1 MEYILNNLDGG
12 ILKIELNRPQKRNA
26 LTLDMYT
33 QFAELLNTAQTKPE
47 IRVVLVSAAG
57 DNYSAGNDLQD
68 FLDHPPGSGDSPQ
81 KQMIDA
87 LRVLDKPLVGAVRG
101 TAVGSGATMLTYF
114 DFVYASQ
121 NARFQ
126 YPFINLALVPEFGT
140 SFSLPDQVGY
150 LRAAEIVLLGHS
162 FDASSALSMG
172 LVTKVLPDAEVLATA
187 EKVVQELAQK
197 PLAALKASKQLLRRQ
212 VRPRVEQA
220 TQDEMV
226 EFSERVRSADAREAL
241 TAFFEKR
248 PPHFNNG
255 ETA

>member
-1 MEYILNNLDGG
+1 MESILNSLNGG
-12 ILKIELNRPQKRNA
+12 ILKIDLNRPQKRNA

-33 QFAELLNTAQTKPE
+33 EFAELLNRAQTKPE
-47 IRVVLVSAAG
+47 IRVVLVFAAG

-81 KQMIDA
+81 RHMIDA

-150 LRAAEIVLLGHS
+150 LHAAEIVLLGHP
-162 FDASSALSMG
+162 FDASSALNMG

-187 EKVVQELAQK
+187 EQVAQELAQK

-241 TAFFEKR
+241 SAFFEKR
-248 PPHFNNG
+248 SPRFNSS